1 MTDVDPARTRTAVP
15 AQRGGVTR
23 NDLIRAVLWVVAVA
37 AAVVNTVASYRGAS
51 LGTHLVCGLITAAG
65 VGALVVDWRRRR

>member
-1 MTDVDPARTRTAVP
+1 MIHADPARTRTVVP
-15 AQRGGVTR
+15 AQRGVTR
-23 NDLIRAVLWVVAVA
+23 NDLVRVVLWAVAVA

-65 VGALVVDWRRRR
+65 VGVLVVDGRRRR